1 MHFHRKTGLPCRP
14 VSVPLYAVLGDK
26 CVHQRGF
33 LRLFSAVHKAAAVLG
48 CGSFKLVRSAVEGG
62 KAFALMDVV
71 TALFVQGDL
80 MFRYLHASY
89 DVLSFRLA

>member
-33 LRLFSAVHKAAAVLG
+33 LRLFRAVHKAAAAEYRSG
-48 CGSFKLVRSAVEGG
+48 LVYGAEKPEEAPLVYALVTKDGVE
-62 KAFALMDVV
+62 
-71 TALFVQGDL
+71 
-80 MFRYLHASY
+80 RY
-89 DVLSFRLA
+89 